1 MQWAKRRSTW
11 NDLVPQAKERCFT
24 LIELLVVIA
33 IIAILAAMLLP
44 ALSKAREKARTISCT
59 SNVKQMALASN
70 MYADDNVD
78 MLPTA
83 IVGGLWW
90 HDAIV
95 GYTGDTAIYKCPS
108 RTGDVFASYA
118 GKTSVVNNHY
128 GWNYMTWDGSTSYTT
143 RGGLGLAPRLNDPR
157 GGPVTRGEIPHP
169 SSMIMLGDGRTTS
182 ISGLIGNPLTNAG
195 AMTDN
200 VPNLHGGGCTIGHV
214 DGHTAWYKKEVL
226 QSRGNMWWWTKTGK
240 ND

>member
-1 MQWAKRRSTW
+1 MKK
-11 NDLVPQAKERCFT
+11 LVTFT

-59 SNVKQMALASN
+59 SNIKQMALASN

-83 IVGGLWW
+83 AVNLKWW
-90 HDAIV
+90 HDALL
-95 GYTGDTAIYKCPS
+95 GYTGDEKIYTCPS
-108 RTGDVFASYA
+108 NAS
-118 GKTSVVNNHY
+118 GKILPSWNSITTTVSNHY
-128 GWNYMTWDGSTSYTT
+128 GWNYYCWDYSNSYST
-143 RGGLGLAPRLNDPR
+143 RGGLGFAPAKNDAR

-169 SSMIMLGDGRTTS
+169 SSMIMLGDGRGS
-182 ISGLIGNPLTNAG
+182 ASGLQGLFGPPIQSAVPSIH
-195 AMTDN
+195 
-200 VPNLHGGGCTIGHV
+200 VPNLHNGGCNVGHV
-214 DGHTAWYKKEVL
+214 DGHAAFYKKEVL
-226 QSRGNMWWWTKTGK
+226 QARGNMWWWTKTGK